1 MIFFLISNL
10 WSFKRI
16 LQVLLTVFTYEFMY
30 ELPLIGYAIT
40 LSIFLSLSVWDKPK
54 AFQKYLLWQ
63 KLNLVSISGRE
74 RTEEWGVGGTR
85 IIG

>member
-40 LSIFLSLSVWDKPK
+40 LSIFLSLSV
-54 AFQKYLLWQ
+54 
-63 KLNLVSISGRE
+63 
-74 RTEEWGVGGTR
+74 
-85 IIG
+85 

>member
-1 MIFFLISNL
+1 M
-10 WSFKRI
+10 
-16 LQVLLTVFTYEFMY
+16 LLTVFMYEFMY
-30 ELPLIGYAIT
+30 ELPLNGCAIM
-40 LSIFLSLSVWDKPK
+40 LSIFLSLSVSDKPK